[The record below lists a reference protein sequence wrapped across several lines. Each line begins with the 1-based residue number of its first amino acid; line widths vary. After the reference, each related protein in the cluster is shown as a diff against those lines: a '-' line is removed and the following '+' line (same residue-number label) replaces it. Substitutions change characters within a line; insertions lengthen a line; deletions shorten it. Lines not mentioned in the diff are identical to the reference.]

1 MIKIYPDLPQAKQ
14 TILKRDSIQSDDV
27 PQAILDRLTQIFG
40 DAVTPA
46 EAVRRI
52 LADVRARGDASLRDW
67 TKRIDEIDLDSI
79 SISNFQLPTSNFQL
93 PISNLQLAADR
104 IKAFHAQQPLT
115 SWRTPDGMLGQK
127 ISPIKRVGF
136 YVPGGSA
143 PLPSSLLMSVI
154 PAQVAGVKEIVV
166 CTPPSQPNGD
176 VPPVILAA
184 AKIAGVDRVYR
195 IGGAQ
200 AIAAMAYGT
209 ESVPRVDKIVG
220 AGNLFVT
227 LAKQQVFGIV
237 GIDGLAGP
245 TETVVIADDT
255 ANPKWVAADLL
266 AQAEHD
272 PLATAILF
280 TPSASLAQAVQIEVG
295 RQMEEL
301 ARAEIIAQSLDNRG
315 GIVLTPDLA
324 AAVEL
329 ANDFAPEHMCIATK
343 NPNEWADKI
352 TNAGGLF
359 LGERSFEVLGDYV
372 AGPSHVMPTSGT
384 ARFASPLNVLDFVHI
399 TSLISLDAV
408 TAAQLSPVAAAI
420 ARAESLTAHA
430 SAAEARVEK

>member
-1 MIKIYPDLPQAKQ
+1 
-14 TILKRDSIQSDDV
+14 
-27 PQAILDRLTQIFG
+27 
-40 DAVTPA
+40 
-46 EAVRRI
+46 
-52 LADVRARGDASLRDW
+52 
-67 TKRIDEIDLDSI
+67 
-79 SISNFQLPTSNFQL
+79 
-93 PISNLQLAADR
+93 
-104 IKAFHAQQPLT
+104 
-115 SWRTPDGMLGQK
+115 
-127 ISPIKRVGF
+127 
-136 YVPGGSA
+136 
-143 PLPSSLLMSVI
+143 MSVI

>member
-1 MIKIYPDLPQAKQ
+1 MIKIFSNLTDAKN
-14 TILKRDSIQSDDV
+14 TILRRDSINYDKV
-27 PQAILDRLTQIFG
+27 PQSLLDRLAELFG
-40 DAVTPA
+40 EAVTPA

-52 LADVRARGDASLRDW
+52 LADVRARGDASLREW
-67 TKRIDEIDLDSI
+67 TKRIDGFTLQSLIIGSSSASIDQSL
-79 SISNFQLPTSNFQL
+79 
-93 PISNLQLAADR
+93 ISNLQLAADR
-104 IKAFHAQQPLT
+104 IRSFHAQQPIA
-115 SWRTPDGMLGQK
+115 SWRTPDGSLGQK
-127 ISPIKRVGF
+127 ISPIQRVGF

-154 PAQVAGVKEIVV
+154 PALVAGVKEIVV
-166 CTPPSQPNGD
+166 CTPPSQPDGD

-195 IGGAQ
+195 LGGAQ
-200 AIAAMAYGT
+200 AIAAMAVGT

-227 LAKQQVFGIV
+227 LAKQQVFGMV

-245 TETVVIADDT
+245 TETVVIADDS
-255 ANPKWVAADLL
+255 AKPKWIAADLL

-295 RQMEEL
+295 KQMEEL
-301 ARAEIIAQSLDNRG
+301 SRAEIIAQSLDNRG
-315 GIVLTPDLA
+315 GIVLTPDLST
-324 AAVEL
+324 AVEL
-329 ANDFAPEHMCIATK
+329 ANDFAPEHLCLATK
-343 NPNEWADKI
+343 NPNDWADKI

-399 TSLISLDAV
+399 TSLISLDAA
-408 TAAQLSPVAAAI
+408 TAAQLSPIAASL
-420 ARAESLTAHA
+420 ARAESLTAHE
-430 SAAEARVEK
+430 SAALKRVERQS